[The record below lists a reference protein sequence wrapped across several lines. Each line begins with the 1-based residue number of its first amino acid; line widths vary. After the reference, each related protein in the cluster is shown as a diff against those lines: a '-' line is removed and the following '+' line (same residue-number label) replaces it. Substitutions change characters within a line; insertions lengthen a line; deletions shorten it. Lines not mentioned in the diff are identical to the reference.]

1 MDNNTQSCIALWCAV
16 LERAILDEL
25 DCDFPNSEKPL
36 RTKDFFNKGEMF
48 PLICDL
54 IGLDVGWAR
63 RERERCRIKDAKRR
77 TGNPP
82 GRPRK
87 NPPSG
92 ESLKPGE

>member
-1 MDNNTQSCIALWCAV
+1 MLELKDTVANQIQVLDDGTTIADIFY
-16 LERAILDEL
+16 AIGWVKK
-25 DCDFPNSEKPL
+25 EK
-36 RTKDFFNKGEMF
+36 
-48 PLICDL
+48 
-54 IGLDVGWAR
+54 AR
-63 RERERCRIKDAKRR
+63 CKAKDAKRR

>member
-1 MDNNTQSCIALWCAV
+1 MLKLEDTVANQIEVLDDGTTIAD
-16 LERAILDEL
+16 IL
-25 DCDFPNSEKPL
+25 
-36 RTKDFFNKGEMF
+36 KD
-48 PLICDL
+48 L
-54 IGLDVGWAR
+54 GWAR

-92 ESLKPGE
+92 ESLKPKE